1 LAITPASLGLA
12 LDELLYIDANSWIG
26 YKYGV
31 DVDGKEFTINNISTS
46 FKKVE
51 LSRVADYLPT
61 GISVV
66 VKAPSAIDLE
76 VKTPVIE

>member
-31 DVDGKEFTINNISTS
+31 DADGKEYTINNITTT
-46 FKKVE
+46 FRKVE

-66 VKAPSAIDLE
+66 IKAPSAIDLA
-76 VKTPVIE
+76 VKVPVVE